1 MPKTIP
7 QDMEDDW
14 AGSKMFKATLS
25 KENADKFLTLPTPLS
40 SGKKR
45 YCYK

>member
-14 AGSKMFKATLS
+14 ADSKMFKATLS
-25 KENADKFLTLPTPLS
+25 KENADNLLTLPSPLY